1 MTYDLAIA
9 KPALCIQIMESPRF
23 DNLLIQLGPFHIVM
37 SYFKAIGKFICES
50 GLPHILTE
58 SGVLAQGSLRGFL
71 NGTNFN
77 RSKRIHPMLAVAL
90 SILHFRSFMK
100 KEQARVD
107 TDVPAIDDQ
116 TLYRLLMSIEVDA
129 PANEDDFIK
138 SLPLELVELFEKY
151 QNYKKVTLE

>member
-1 MTYDLAIA
+1 
-9 KPALCIQIMESPRF
+9 
-23 DNLLIQLGPFHIVM
+23 
-37 SYFKAIGKFICES
+37 
-50 GLPHILTE
+50 
-58 SGVLAQGSLRGFL
+58 
-71 NGTNFN
+71 
-77 RSKRIHPMLAVAL
+77 
-90 SILHFRSFMK
+90 MK

-151 QNYKKVTLE
+151 QNYKKVTLEWGHGATPKFCIMYVELIDLYHHLSRAVRTGNHVLNIHSFSEIIKLFSPLIIKIMLAMEQGIIRNF